1 MQARAAATNIPH
13 TLFYLADIRFL
24 EASPLLAKARLSRRE
39 SDLRVAIQLKIRKEP
54 HRAKHNRSGLVG
66 PLTDRTARG
75 GT

>member
-13 TLFYLADIRFL
+13 TLFYLAGIRFL
-24 EASPLLAKARLSRRE
+24 EACPLLAKVRLSRRK
-39 SDLRVAIQLKIRKEP
+39 SDLRVAIQLKNKQGAPPRE
-54 HRAKHNRSGLVG
+54 HNRSGLVG